1 MPDAIDPKELEV
13 CLRVIAELD
22 ELPVEHPDAILVQ
35 QAVAKLFKTVKRRR
49 KLERRGEVLA
59 NDRAVTAATA
69 TAAPGRI
76 DDETQGLPLTSN
88 TKGALAGRLIQARS
102 CYVCKERYQD
112 VDAFYHQ
119 LCPACAAFNHERR
132 DARTDLTGKRAL
144 LTGGRAKIG
153 MHIALRLL
161 RDGAHTTIT
170 TRFPNDAVRRF
181 TAMPDSADWLDRLHV
196 VGIDLRDPS
205 QVIGLAD
212 SVAAAGPLDILINNA
227 AQTVRRSPQAYALL
241 AEAEAAPLP
250 AGPRPGITTFG
261 RAAEERK
268 AVGPA
273 TNGAAADAS
282 GDTEIEGV
290 AAGHWA
296 PTPEALTA
304 LALTARSASPERIA
318 ASQAIDAGGLVPDTA
333 ADNSWSQQVD
343 EVDPVELLE
352 VQLCNMTAPFV
363 LVGRLRP
370 ALAASTARRKYVVNV
385 SAMEGQFSRGYK
397 GPGHPHT
404 NMAKAALNMLT
415 RTSAQE
421 MRETDGILM
430 TAVDTG
436 WITDERPHPTKMRL
450 AGEGFHAPLDLVDGA
465 ARVYDPIVRGEAGE
479 DLFGCFLKDYR
490 RSPW

>member
-1 MPDAIDPKELEV
+1 MPDGIDPKELEV

-22 ELPVEHPDAILVQ
+22 ELPVEHPDAVAVQ

-49 KLERRGEVLA
+49 KVERRDAVLA
-59 NDRAVTAATA
+59 ADRAVTAATA

-88 TKGALAGRLIQARS
+88 TRGATAGRLIVARS
-102 CYVCKERYQD
+102 CYVCKVRYHD

-119 LCPACAAFNHERR
+119 LCPTCAAENHERR
-132 DARTDLTGKRAL
+132 EARTDLIGRRAL

-181 TAMPDSADWLDRLHV
+181 TAMPDSAEWIDRLHV
-196 VGIDLRDPS
+196 VGLDLRDPA
-205 QVIGLAD
+205 QVIALAD

-227 AQTVRRSPQAYALL
+227 AQTVRRSAEAYALL
-241 AEAEAAPLP
+241 ADAEAAPLP
-250 AGPRPGITTFG
+250 AGALPELTTFG
-261 RAAEERK
+261 RAGKVQYAIGAGANGNAGE
-268 AVGPA
+268 VPA
-273 TNGAAADAS
+273 AP
-282 GDTEIEGV
+282 
-290 AAGHWA
+290 AGHWA
-296 PTPEALTA
+296 PTPEALTS

-318 ASQAIDAGGLVPDTA
+318 SNQAIDAGGLVPDPHSE
-333 ADNSWSQQVD
+333 NSWSQTVG
-343 EVDPVELLE
+343 EVDAVEMLE

-363 LVGRLRP
+363 LVSRLRP
-370 ALAASTARRKYVVNV
+370 ALAAADARRKYVVNV

-421 MRETDGILM
+421 MLNDGILM

-450 AGEGFHAPLDLVDGA
+450 AEEGFHAPLDLVDGA
-465 ARVYDPIVRGEAGE
+465 ARVYDPIVRGEQGE
-479 DLFGCFLKDYR
+479 DLYGCFLKDYR
-490 RSPW
+490 KAAW